1 MSIEKCHELYKLWVK
16 ARKIICKKGEKD
28 TKGGS
33 CFCDVCSEKRTRYT
47 KYQNYRRTLKK
58 VRENAKNKYNIK
70 KFKECNGNIKK
81 TWELINKLRGNQ
93 RRQLKPMF
101 VINNEK
107 ITERRVIANHFNN
120 YFVSLASNL
129 NEAYNEIGELGMN
142 PIPSFQDYLPCSNPN
157 SIFIGTVQLM
167 KS

>member
-1 MSIEKCHELYKLWVK
+1 MIHASLKTSKRTMQHNPWITHSIIVSIEKCHELYKLWVK

-81 TWELINKLRGNQ
+81 TCI
-93 RRQLKPMF
+93 
-101 VINNEK
+101 
-107 ITERRVIANHFNN
+107 
-120 YFVSLASNL
+120 
-129 NEAYNEIGELGMN
+129 
-142 PIPSFQDYLPCSNPN
+142 
-157 SIFIGTVQLM
+157 
-167 KS
+167 